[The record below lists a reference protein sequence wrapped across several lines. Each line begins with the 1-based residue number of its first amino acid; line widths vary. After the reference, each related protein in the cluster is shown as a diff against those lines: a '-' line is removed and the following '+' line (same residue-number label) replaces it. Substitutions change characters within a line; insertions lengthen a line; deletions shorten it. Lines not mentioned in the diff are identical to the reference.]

1 MMKKRA
7 LVTTGV
13 ALTVAGLVAG
23 CGLSGNTSNAS
34 NTSNT
39 AASNGTSVGEA
50 STSPSKTITIWDSE
64 SGTMQTMMQTATDN
78 FNKSQNKVQA
88 NIQFYNDN
96 AYKQKIQIAMGANN
110 PPDLIFSWGGGT
122 LKTYVDAK
130 KVVNL
135 DSFLKANPS
144 YKNKFFPGVWGNVTF
159 NGHIY
164 GVPEGAGTQ
173 PELLFYNK
181 SIFQKY
187 HLSAPKTWTQ
197 LLSDVKTLKANGI
210 APISLGA
217 RDQWPDLLWL
227 MYLTDRIGGP
237 TVFDNIINNKPNAW
251 SNPAVTKAIQMIQQ
265 LIKAG
270 GFENGY
276 AGVSADSNEDQ
287 ALLYSGK
294 AAMLLQGSWIY
305 PSLQQSDAQ
314 FTSQDLGWTTFPTV
328 AGGKGNPAD
337 LMGNISTY
345 YSVSASSKNI
355 SGAEEY
361 LKNVPLNN
369 YEIQTEIKNG
379 VIPPVKGLAND
390 FKKVPNSNF
399 ITYVYNKAEKAP
411 VFVTGWDQLLP
422 PSEAQTL
429 LTDMNSVF
437 VLKMTPQQFV
447 KSMNAALAKV
457 K

>member
-1 MMKKRA
+1 MLKKSA
-7 LVTTGV
+7 LVTTAL
-13 ALTVAGLVAG
+13 ALTFTGLVAG
-23 CGLSGNTSNAS
+23 CGTGGNTSNAGSNS
-34 NTSNT
+34 NTQS
-39 AASNGTSVGEA
+39 SNGSNGGSA
-50 STSPSKTITIWDSE
+50 SSSTSHTITIWDSE
-64 SGTMQTMMQTATDN
+64 SGTMQNMMQTATDN
-78 FNKSQNKVQA
+78 FNKSQKQVTA
-88 NIQFYNDN
+88 KIQFYNDN

-110 PPDLIFSWGGGT
+110 PPDIIFSWGGGT
-122 LKTYVDAK
+122 LKTYVDAH

-159 NGHIY
+159 NGHVY

-181 SIFQKY
+181 AIFRKY
-187 HLSAPKTWTQ
+187 HLPVPTTWPQ

-237 TVFDNIINNKPNAW
+237 SVFNNIINNKPNAW
-251 SNPAVTKAIQMIQQ
+251 SNPAVAKAIQMIQQ
-265 LIKAG
+265 LIRAG

-294 AAMLLQGSWIY
+294 AAMLLQGSWIF
-305 PSLQQSDAQ
+305 PSLKSSAPQ
-314 FTSQDLGWTTFPTV
+314 FTSQDLGWTTFPKV
-328 AGGKGNPAD
+328 PGGKGNPND

-345 YSVSASSKNI
+345 YSVSSSSKDI

-361 LKNVPLNN
+361 LKDVPLNS
-369 YEIQTEIKNG
+369 YEIKTEIQNG
-379 VIPPVKGLAND
+379 VIPPVKGLAGD
-390 FKKVPNSNF
+390 FKNVPDSNF
-399 ITYVYNKAEKAP
+399 LTYVYNKAEKAP

-429 LTDMNSVF
+429 LKDLNSVF

-447 KSMNAALAKV
+447 KSMNAAIPKS
-457 K
+457 